1 MTAMPQLVSQF
12 NAVGGGAAALI
23 GVHDFA
29 VHAGGQ
35 NASMPVVLI
44 GAVTFSG
51 SLVAAGK
58 L

>member
-1 MTAMPQLVSQF
+1 MPQLVSQF